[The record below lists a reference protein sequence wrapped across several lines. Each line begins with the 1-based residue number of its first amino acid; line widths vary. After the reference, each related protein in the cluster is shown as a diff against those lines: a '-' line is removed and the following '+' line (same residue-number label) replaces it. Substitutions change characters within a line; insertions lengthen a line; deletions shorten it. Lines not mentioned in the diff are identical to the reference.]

1 MNPEWRTGAIGLVLL
16 EISDHNQVFPES
28 NASALCYT
36 EEKLHPEFRKKR
48 LKDQPQ
54 PRRHAV
60 MLYVS
65 LQPVPALLPSLCW
78 GCMLDRGS
86 WMRKFLWFS
95 TFTQQHF
102 TILALALPYSVYHY
116 SLCDYSLSLIKQE
129 GKPVPTDTFYI
140 SCLKQNASFALS
152 PPWIS

>member
-1 MNPEWRTGAIGLVLL
+1 MQLGFCYLKLQVTVKLSLNLMHQPCAILKRNFILNSERKVL
-16 EISDHNQVFPES
+16 
-28 NASALCYT
+28 
-36 EEKLHPEFRKKR
+36 KG
-48 LKDQPQ
+48 QPQ

-78 GCMLDRGS
+78 DCMLDRGS

-95 TFTQQHF
+95 TFTQPHF
-102 TILALALPYSVYHY
+102 MIPALALPYSLSGYHD
-116 SLCDYSLSLIKQE
+116 SLCGHSPSLIKRE
-129 GKPVPTDTFYI
+129 GKPVLTDTFYI
-140 SCLKQNASFALS
+140 SCMRPNVPFTLS